1 MDDIDNQIA
10 KARGSGTSQGTKSGY
25 EKSSSDYMGKGIMAE
40 SLQQAPAAQKAPEA
54 QTGQVENF
62 DAIVIGAGVSG
73 LYQLYRLRQL
83 GLSVRCLEDAS
94 GVGGTW
100 YWNRYP
106 GCRFDSESETY
117 GYTFSKELQQE
128 WDWKEHYSGQPEN
141 ERYLNFVADKLDLK
155 KDIRFNSHVTSA
167 VYDERA
173 HRWEVQLES
182 GQRIRTRFL
191 VAAVGI
197 LSARYVPPFEGIDSF
212 KGESYHT
219 SRWPKEKVDFTGK
232 RVAVIGTGATAVQLI
247 PIIAKEVAQ
256 LTVFQRTPNYC
267 APLRNSLVTEETQRR
282 FKATYPEINKKCL
295 ETPAGF
301 PYDFD
306 HRAALEVPREERL
319 ALYEELWAQPGFK
332 KWLGNFRDIMTDRA
346 ANEDFAEFV
355 RNKIRA
361 RVKDPVVAEKLAP
374 KDHPFGSKRIP
385 LETEYYEAYNRANVL
400 LVDVRETPIERI
412 TPKGIKTSDRE
423 YEFDVIIYATGFDA
437 MTGALTRIDIRGE
450 GGQTLKDKWANGP
463 RTYLGLQSAGFPN
476 LFIAMNTA
484 FCNYT
489 VCAETVVEWISDCIS
504 HIREKNYSRIAPSP
518 EAEEAWVAHVNE
530 MGTRTLLS
538 GTKSW
543 FVGDN
548 IPGKAHA
555 ILLYANTA
563 PAYRAKCAE
572 VAAKGY
578 EGFLLQ

>member
-1 MDDIDNQIA
+1 MASSLESTPTGTTSAA
-10 KARGSGTSQGTKSGY
+10 KPTG
-25 EKSSSDYMGKGIMAE
+25 AE
-40 SLQQAPAAQKAPEA
+40 PIQQ
-54 QTGQVENF
+54 F
-62 DAIVIGAGVSG
+62 DAIVIGAGVAG

-83 GLSVRCLEDAS
+83 GLSVRCLEDGS

-141 ERYLNFVADKLDLK
+141 ERYLNFVADKFDLR
-155 KDIRFNSHVTSA
+155 KDIQFNSHVTSA
-167 VYDERA
+167 VYDQA
-173 HRWEVQLES
+173 ANQWEVQLES
-182 GQRIRTRFL
+182 GQRMRAQFL

-197 LSARYVPPFEGIDSF
+197 LSARYIPPFEGIDSF
-212 KGESYHT
+212 KGLSYHT

-247 PIIAKEVAQ
+247 PIIAKEVAH

-267 APLRNSLVTEETQRR
+267 APLRNGLVSDDTQRR
-282 FKATYPEINKKCL
+282 FKDTYSEIHQRCL

-306 HRAALEVPREERL
+306 RRSAMEVPEEDRL
-319 ALYEELWAQPGFK
+319 KLYEELWALPGFK

-361 RVKDPVVAEKLAP
+361 RVKDPVVAEKLVP

-385 LETEYYEAYNRANVL
+385 LETEYYEAYNRDNVL

-412 TPKGIKTSDRE
+412 TPKGLKTSDRE
-423 YEFDVIIYATGFDA
+423 FEFDAIIYATGFDA
-437 MTGALTRIDIRGE
+437 VTGALTRIDIRGE
-450 GGQTLKDKWANGP
+450 GGQTLKDKFASGP

-476 LFIAMNTA
+476 LFIAMNSA

-489 VCAETVVEWISDCIS
+489 ICAETVVDWIADCIQ
-504 HIREKNYSRIAPSP
+504 HIRQNNYSRIAPSTA
-518 EAEEAWVAHVNE
+518 AEEGWVKHVNE
-530 MGTRTLLS
+530 VGSQTLLS

-563 PAYRAKCAE
+563 PAFRAKCAE
-572 VAAKGY
+572 VAAKDY
-578 EGFLLQ
+578 EGFELQ

>member
-1 MDDIDNQIA
+1 MANAQPTTLA
-10 KARGSGTSQGTKSGY
+10 TGTGSVDQ
-25 EKSSSDYMGKGIMAE
+25 
-40 SLQQAPAAQKAPEA
+40 
-54 QTGQVENF
+54 F

-83 GLSVRCLEDAS
+83 GLSVRVYEDGS

-117 GYTFSKELQQE
+117 GYSFSEELLQE

-141 ERYLNFVADKLDLK
+141 ERYLNYVADKFDLRR
-155 KDIRFNSHVTSA
+155 DIQFNSRVSSA
-167 VYDERA
+167 VYDEREN
-173 HRWEVQLES
+173 RWEVQLES
-182 GQRIRTRFL
+182 GQRARAQFL
-191 VAAVGI
+191 VTAVGI
-197 LSARYVPPFEGIDSF
+197 LSARYTPPFAGIESF
-212 KGESYHT
+212 KGDSYHT
-219 SRWPKEKVDFTGK
+219 SRWPKEHVDLTGK

-247 PIIAKEVAQ
+247 PIIAKEVGH

-267 APLRNSLVTEETQRR
+267 APLRNSLVDPETQRQ
-282 FKATYPEINKKCL
+282 FKASYPEIHKRCR
-295 ETPAGF
+295 ETSAAF
-301 PYDFD
+301 MHDFD
-306 HRAALEVPREERL
+306 PRSALEVSPKERL

-332 KWLGNFRDIMTDRA
+332 KWLGNFHDIMTNRE

-385 LETEYYEAYNRANVL
+385 LETEYYEAYNRDNVL
-400 LVDVRETPIERI
+400 LVDVRETPIECI
-412 TPKGIKTSDRE
+412 TPKGIKTSDAE

-437 MTGALTRIDIRGE
+437 VTGALTRIDIRGE
-450 GGQTLKDKWANGP
+450 GGQTFKDKWANGP
-463 RTYLGLQSAGFPN
+463 RTYLGLQTAGFPN
-476 LFIAMNTA
+476 LFIATNAA

-489 VCAETVVEWISDCIS
+489 VCAETIVEWISNCIGYM
-504 HIREKNYSRIAPSP
+504 REKNFARIVPTP
-518 EAEEAWVAHVNE
+518 QAEEAWVEHANE
-530 MGTRTLLS
+530 LGTHTLLS
-538 GTKSW
+538 DANSW
-543 FVGDN
+543 FMGSN
-548 IPGKAHA
+548 IPGKKRA

-563 PAYRAKCAE
+563 PAYRAKCEE